1 MSGRQADRLPGGRRP
16 ECTGER
22 LPDDDPRFRA
32 DLARHLAAYH
42 IARGYC
48 AGKTVLAP
56 QVFNSTA
63 LVQNITGLTNGVVYR
78 FKVAA
83 KNSRGNGPASALSA
97 TATPTATPAL
107 RLINNASIGQPILV
121 DANGMTV
128 YLYTIDGSNTTSSV
142 NGGLRV
148 AWPYVLWGGT
158 PSVGPG
164 LDEPHEAIN
173 RLPDCRLG
181 ADAREAWWGVAFKD
195 EHAGSVGK
203 HPLPHHRLEPARLHV
218 LL

>member
-1 MSGRQADRLPGGRRP
+1 
-16 ECTGER
+16 
-22 LPDDDPRFRA
+22 
-32 DLARHLAAYH
+32 
-42 IARGYC
+42 
-48 AGKTVLAP
+48 
-56 QVFNSTA
+56 
-63 LVQNITGLTNGVVYR
+63 
-78 FKVAA
+78 VAA

-164 LDEPHEAIN
+164 LDASKIAAHVQPDGTNLLSYNGHLLYLWIN
-173 RLPDCRLG
+173 DHTP
-181 ADAREAWWGVAFKD
+181 ADATGQGINNFF
-195 EHAGSVGK
+195 
-203 HPLPHHRLEPARLHV
+203 V
-218 LL
+218 LDSNGNQIP